1 MSINKIKQAKRKT
14 ELASPA
20 GEKPKTA
27 KQTRETIIIIPARG
41 NIAEFKAKVIKDY
54 TKYSPLKVIKAF
66 KAYYNLASARTMI
79 SLFKKELKEKTDAPD
94 TYLAKL
100 TLPVEDQH
108 VLRDQYAQQRDLRG
122 TPDRILT
129 IMYVDVI
136 LARARAWIQSP
147 HADDNI
153 AAIYVLSGHRFVEV
167 FKTITI
173 RSATQDPQPQKFSE
187 FWGCV
192 NGIAKQKPG
201 APDTCRNKL
210 YLTPV
215 QLIMKA
221 LINIRAAYPVDGL
234 TNAQVTSKYCKKVN
248 SILSDRYGDLFTD
261 HSPHVYTF
269 RYMYG
274 LVSYKLVGEQ
284 AKFALNQWLNRQL
297 GHSGC
302 VSAQII
308 GYQNTYLNPD
318 GFKNYELS

>member
-1 MSINKIKQAKRKT
+1 MSINKLQQAKRKA

-20 GEKPKTA
+20 GEKPKTT
-27 KQTRETIIIIPARG
+27 KKKKETIIVIPVRG
-41 NIAEFKAKVIKDY
+41 NIAEFKAKVIKDF

-94 TYLAKL
+94 AYLSKL

-108 VLRDQYAQQRDLRG
+108 ALRDQYAQQRDLRG
-122 TPDRILT
+122 TPEQILT

-136 LARARAWIQSP
+136 LARAREWIQSI

-173 RSATQDPQPQKFSE
+173 RSETQDPQPEKYPE

-215 QLIMKA
+215 ELIIKA

-248 SILSDRYGDLFTD
+248 TILSDRYGDLFTD

-269 RYMYG
+269 RYVYG

-284 AKFALNQWLNRQL
+284 SKFALNQWLNRQL

-318 GFKNYELS
+318 GFKNYTLS

>member
-1 MSINKIKQAKRKT
+1 MSINKLKQTKRKSELGSPT
-14 ELASPA
+14 E
-20 GEKPKTA
+20 EKPKTA
-27 KQTRETIIIIPARG
+27 KKTRENIIVIHARG
-41 NIAEFKAKVIKDY
+41 NIAEYKAKVLKDY
-54 TKYSPLKVIKAF
+54 TKYTPRQIIKTF

-79 SLFKKELKEKTDAPD
+79 SLFRKELKEKTAAPD
-94 TYLAKL
+94 KYLAKL

-108 VLRDQYAQQRDLRG
+108 ALRDQYAQQRDLRG
-122 TPDRILT
+122 TPDQILT
-129 IMYVDVI
+129 INYVDVI
-136 LARARAWIQSP
+136 LAKARGWIRSL

-153 AAIYVLSGHRFVEV
+153 AAIYVLSGHRFVEI
-167 FKTITI
+167 FKTVSI
-173 RSATQDPQPQKFSE
+173 RSETQDPQPEKHSE

-192 NGIAKQKPG
+192 NGIAKRKPG

-215 QLIMKA
+215 EFIIKA

-234 TNAQVTSKYCKKVN
+234 TNAQVASKYCKKVN
-248 SILSDRYGDLFTD
+248 TILSDRYGDLFTG

-284 AKFALNQWLNRQL
+284 SKFALNQWLNRQL

-318 GFKNYELS
+318 GFKNYKLL

>member
-1 MSINKIKQAKRKT
+1 MSINKLKQTKRKA
-14 ELASPA
+14 ELASQP
-20 GEKPKTA
+20 ESKPKTTKK
-27 KQTRETIIIIPARG
+27 KQETIIVIPVRG
-41 NIAEFKAKVIKDY
+41 NIADFKAKVIKDY
-54 TKYSPLKVIKAF
+54 TKSTPLKIIKAF

-79 SLFKKELKEKTDAPD
+79 SLFKKELKEKTAAPD
-94 TYLAKL
+94 AYLAKL

-108 VLRDQYAQQRDLRG
+108 ALRDQYSQQRDLRG
-122 TPDRILT
+122 TPEQILT

-136 LARARAWIQSP
+136 LARAREWIQSL

-167 FKTITI
+167 FKTIRI
-173 RSATQDPQPQKFSE
+173 RSETQDPQPEKYPE

-192 NGIAKQKPG
+192 NGTAKQKPG

-221 LINIRAAYPVDGL
+221 LLNIRAAYPVDGL

-248 SILSDRYGDLFTD
+248 SILSDRYGDLFTG

-284 AKFALNQWLNRQL
+284 SKFALNQWLNRQL

-308 GYQNTYLNPD
+308 GYQNTYLDPD